1 MAIDFKKI
9 EQSTELLYEKAIS
22 YREHLHQNPEL
33 SYKEYNSQKFVS
45 DTLTAIGIENSDIGE
60 TGIVAL
66 ILADHHDKNDT
77 CIALRADLDALP
89 IQEQNKVPYKSKVDG
104 VMHACG
110 HDVHT
115 SILLGAAEI
124 IHENRNELKR
134 PVKLIFQPGEEKNPG
149 GATYVIRDGG
159 LENPKVEKM
168 IALHVFPDL
177 DYGHFGFKE
186 GLYMASCDELHIDVQ
201 GLGGHGALPERTV
214 NPLFMGS
221 EFILKAKEYIDKNT
235 PEDVPS
241 VINFGHFEA
250 LGATNVVPE
259 SAFIKGT
266 FRTMDED
273 WRAKAKTELLSIA
286 SEISKRYN
294 GNIRLNLSHGYPFL
308 KNDEELTHSIQELTK
323 RCFGADHVHELPL
336 RMTSEDFAYYSQLVP
351 VCFLRLGVRNE
362 EKGIVHGLHHP
373 KFDIEPLSIKKGIQ
387 IMTSI
392 VFSDE
397 V

>member
-1 MAIDFKKI
+1 M
-9 EQSTELLYEKAIS
+9 IS
-22 YREHLHQNPEL
+22 
-33 SYKEYNSQKFVS
+33 
-45 DTLTAIGIENSDIGE
+45 
-60 TGIVAL
+60 
-66 ILADHHDKNDT
+66 ADHHDKNDT

-104 VMHACG
+104 LMHACG

-124 IHENRNELKR
+124 INENRNELKR

-159 LENPKVEKM
+159 LQNPKVEKM

-186 GLYMASCDELHIDVQ
+186 GLYMASCDELHVEVK
-201 GLGGHGALPERTV
+201 GVGGHGALPDRTV

-273 WRAKAKTELLSIA
+273 WRAKAKTELLVIA
-286 SEISKRYN
+286 SEISKKYN

-308 KNDEELTHSIQELTK
+308 KNDEELTYSIQEMTK
-323 RCFGADHVHELPL
+323 RYFGGEHVHELPL

-351 VCFLRLGVRNE
+351 VCFLRLGVRNK

-392 VFSDE
+392 AFSDE